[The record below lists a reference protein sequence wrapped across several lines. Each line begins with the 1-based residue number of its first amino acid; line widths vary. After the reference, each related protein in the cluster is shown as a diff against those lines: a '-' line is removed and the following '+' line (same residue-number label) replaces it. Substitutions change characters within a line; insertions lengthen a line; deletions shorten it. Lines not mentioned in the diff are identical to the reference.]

1 MNIYVQFQVIRWV
14 GPWPEKCTPSPL
26 KNSIISKLSI
36 SLMLMMSMS
45 TEFFVFNSKKRGYF
59 WKPQLALSRNNEY
72 VRPFLVAYN
81 PDSNFFL
88 CRKPRRL
95 KNKPESQCHHSSHR
109 EGWEKLEN
117 WKANGLKWLRL
128 AIIMN

>member
-14 GPWPEKCTPSPL
+14 GPWLEKCTPSPL

-45 TEFFVFNSKKRGYF
+45 TEFFVFNSKKEDIF
-59 WKPQLALSRNNEY
+59 ENHNSLSRNNEY

-88 CRKPRRL
+88 CRKLRRL